1 MKGLFPAAG
10 GNPSSSYFSRFLIHR
25 KERSPENVTSGR
37 NGVPHRARKL
47 SLALGALGIVY
58 GDIGT
63 SPLYTI
69 KECFHGT
76 HAIAPNPANIMGVL
90 SLILWSLTMVVSI
103 KYITFMM
110 RADNRGE
117 GGIFALLALVP
128 MSEKLISRGARAVVV
143 MAALTG
149 AALLYGDG
157 FITPSITVL
166 SAIEG
171 LEVAT
176 DAAKN
181 LIVPLACGIL
191 LGLFLVQSRGTAKIG
206 RIFGPVMLVW
216 FATIATLGLLCIV
229 RNPVVLDAVS
239 PVYAY
244 RFFAEHHVH
253 GLVVLG
259 SVVLSITGGE
269 ALYAD
274 MGHFGRVP
282 IRLSWFAMVFP
293 SLLLNYFGQGAALL
307 EQPSLAFNP
316 FYGLVPRVLLLPMV
330 ALATMASIIA
340 SQAMI
345 SGAFSLTRQAVQL
358 GYIPRVTIVHTSAE
372 TEGQIY
378 IPEVNR
384 LMTVV
389 CIGLVLVFRASSG
402 LAGAYGVAVTANM
415 AITSVVYFFVAT
427 RAWGWSTAKTAPLV
441 GLFLVFDI
449 TYFGSNLLK
458 FFDGGW
464 FPLAVALVIVIV
476 MASWKDGRAELYKH
490 IVKSSPTLDMFLEDV
505 SRHNVHRVAGTAV
518 FMAST
523 SSLTP
528 PSLMHHFKHNKVLH
542 EEVILLTVEVT
553 HTPQVPA
560 TERIR
565 VEELG
570 EGFHLIVARFGFMET
585 PNVPQIMDSAYG
597 ARLVPEVL
605 PVSYYLG
612 RETLIPSGPSR
623 MMPWRKRLFAFLSR
637 NSQSATNYFGL
648 PPGQVV
654 ELGVQIEF

>member
-1 MKGLFPAAG
+1 MQLNKYRTPGERILHMDSTPSPSKRAALGLA
-10 GNPSSSYFSRFLIHR
+10 
-25 KERSPENVTSGR
+25 V
-37 NGVPHRARKL
+37 
-47 SLALGALGIVY
+47 GALGVVY

-76 HAIAPNPANIMGVL
+76 HAIEPNPANIMGVL
-90 SLILWSLTMVVSI
+90 SLILWSLTIVVSI

-128 MSEKLISRGARAVVV
+128 VSEKLMSKHARAVVV
-143 MAALTG
+143 MAALSG

-181 LIVPLACGIL
+181 LIVPLTCFIL

-206 RIFGPVMLVW
+206 RVFGPVMLAW
-216 FATIATLGLLCIV
+216 FATIASLGVACII
-229 RNPVVLDAVS
+229 RNPQVLAAVN
-239 PVYAY
+239 PLYAY

-259 SVVLSITGGE
+259 SVVLCITGGE

-274 MGHFGRVP
+274 MGHFGRGP
-282 IRLSWFAMVFP
+282 IRVSWFMLVFP

-307 EQPSLAFNP
+307 GQPDLSFNP
-316 FYGLVPRVLLLPMV
+316 FYGIVPRILLLPMV
-330 ALATMASIIA
+330 ALSTVASVIA

-358 GYIPRVTIVHTSAE
+358 GYIPRVTIVHTSAQ

-384 LMTVV
+384 VMMVV

-427 RAWGWSTAKTAPLV
+427 RTWGWSAKKTVPLV
-441 GLFLVFDI
+441 GLFLVFDV

-464 FPLAVALVIVIV
+464 FPLAVAVMIVVV
-476 MASWKDGRAELYKH
+476 MAAWKDGRAELYKH
-490 IVKSSPTLDMFLEDV
+490 IVKSSVTLDMFLDDV
-505 SRHNVHRVAGTAV
+505 ARHNVHRVAGTAV

-523 SSLTP
+523 SSFTP
-528 PSLMHHFKHNKVLH
+528 PSLLHHFKHNKVLH
-542 EEVILLTVEVT
+542 EEVMLLTIAVT
-553 HTPQVPA
+553 DAPQVPGE
-560 TERIR
+560 ERIR
-565 VEELG
+565 IEPLG
-570 EGFHLIVARFGFMET
+570 QGFHRIVARYGFMET
-585 PNVPQIMDSAYG
+585 PNVPRIMNRTYG
-597 ARLVPEVL
+597 TGLVPQIE

-612 RETLIPSGPSR
+612 RETLIPTGPSP

-654 ELGVQIEF
+654 ELGVQIQL